1 MGCFLLDGM
10 RAWDQVAGV
19 AVRLRASGNRGRKV
33 GTMAL
38 VLLIDDDPFYCGLIQ
53 QALADEGHVVL
64 TAQDG
69 VEGIARYRDQSPDL
83 VITDM
88 RMPGVDGGEV
98 IRNLRSID
106 DRARIIA
113 VSGAPT
119 FYDVDYFKLAQEV
132 GANTVLRKLDPMDRV
147 IVEVNRL

>member
-1 MGCFLLDGM
+1 
-10 RAWDQVAGV
+10 
-19 AVRLRASGNRGRKV
+19 
-33 GTMAL
+33 MAL

-53 QALADEGHVVL
+53 QALADGGHVVV
-64 TAQDG
+64 TARDG

-98 IRNLRSID
+98 IRNLRGID
-106 DRARIIA
+106 DKARIIA

-132 GANTVLRKLDPMDRV
+132 GANTVLRKLDPMERV
-147 IVEVNRL
+147 IVEVNRLLETAVKGA